1 MVEEVIIKW
10 LEWYGAEQ
18 GSWCGGQP
26 GGWQGGSQ
34 RCQRVGGLEVL
45 VIYGESADKYRCCPK
60 MFSCQK
66 SLKVHMVTTYW
77 RKAFCI
83 LNWGKWVRWLV
94 INEVH
99 ICYIRKDRGTKKTS
113 TWECSGRRRLGCEFK
128 MRTTKPESPG
138 ALTIIQIIATTC
150 SADKV
155 APLQC
160 IDAKVSYMQLAK
172 RMKEDS
178 DVRWSKI
185 GMGNVY
191 WNIV

>member
-1 MVEEVIIKW
+1 MTNIR
-10 LEWYGAEQ
+10 YGA
-18 GSWCGGQP
+18 
-26 GGWQGGSQ
+26 
-34 RCQRVGGLEVL
+34 
-45 VIYGESADKYRCCPK
+45 DNYRCCTK
-60 MFSCQK
+60 MFLCRK
-66 SLKVHMVTTYW
+66 SLKLHMVTTYW

-128 MRTTKPESPG
+128 IRTTKPEGPG
-138 ALTIIQIIATTC
+138 ALTIIQMSDPEIHLC

-155 APLQC
+155 APLHAMHWC
-160 IDAKVSYMQLAK
+160 KSFAC
-172 RMKEDS
+172 
-178 DVRWSKI
+178 RWQKGWRKI
-185 GMGNVY
+185 WMLGGRSFGMGNVY